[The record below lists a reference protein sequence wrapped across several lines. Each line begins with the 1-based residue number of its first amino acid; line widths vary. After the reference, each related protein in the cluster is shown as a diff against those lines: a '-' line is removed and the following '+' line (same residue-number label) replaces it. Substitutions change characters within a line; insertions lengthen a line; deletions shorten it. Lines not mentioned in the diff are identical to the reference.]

1 VIAIAQLAR
10 TVSIDFK
17 FPEHI
22 NQGLSALTRSTKE
35 AALLLSGSSFRS
47 MAEDPQPPATTTN
60 SQQPLLGPPPMG
72 PPNLPVPKP
81 VVITQIPASG
91 IGATSLSSLLSP
103 MNISP
108 MTISPNYTT
117 GGGTASPSIAA
128 FPSGQGTAGL
138 NKFDATIVQMRAQ
151 VSQGSEQGSGVKSP
165 PPPPIVSIP
174 LARE

>member
-47 MAEDPQPPATTTN
+47 MADETST
-60 SQQPLLGPPPMG
+60 
-72 PPNLPVPKP
+72 PKP
-81 VVITQIPASG
+81 HSG
-91 IGATSLSSLLSP
+91 NTPSSLSSILSP

-108 MTISPNYTT
+108 MTISPNYT
-117 GGGTASPSIAA
+117 PSIVSPNMPT
-128 FPSGQGTAGL
+128 FPVGSKENVQIRQG
-138 NKFDATIVQMRAQ
+138 
-151 VSQGSEQGSGVKSP
+151 P
-165 PPPPIVSIP
+165 PGAEGRMQAPPIVSIP
-174 LARE
+174 LPREQL

>member
-47 MAEDPQPPATTTN
+47 MAEDPTITNNAQPP
-60 SQQPLLGPPPMG
+60 QGPSPMG
-72 PPNLPVPKP
+72 PPSQPVPKP
-81 VVITQIPASG
+81 VVITQIPSSG

-108 MTISPNYTT
+108 MAISPNYTP
-117 GGGTASPSIAA
+117 GGTASPSVTA

-151 VSQGSEQGSGVKSP
+151 GSQGGEQGSGVKSP

-174 LARE
+174 LPRE

>member
-47 MAEDPQPPATTTN
+47 MADETPRITTPLQPIPL
-60 SQQPLLGPPPMG
+60 SQP
-72 PPNLPVPKP
+72 
-81 VVITQIPASG
+81 
-91 IGATSLSSLLSP
+91 SLSSLLSP
-103 MNISP
+103 MSISP
-108 MTISPNYTT
+108 LTISPNYTP
-117 GGGTASPSIAA
+117 AVSSPSVAA
-128 FPSGQGTAGL
+128 FPQATSGATAGL
-138 NKFDATIVQMRAQ
+138 NKFDATIVQMKAAQ
-151 VSQGSEQGSGVKSP
+151 ALPGADPTLRNQ

-174 LARE
+174 LPRE

>member
-1 VIAIAQLAR
+1 MAR

-47 MAEDPQPPATTTN
+47 TADETSKPPLAPIHSTG
-60 SQQPLLGPPPMG
+60 LG
-72 PPNLPVPKP
+72 
-81 VVITQIPASG
+81 QS
-91 IGATSLSSLLSP
+91 SLSSLLSP

-108 MTISPNYTT
+108 LTMSPNYTPSNT
-117 GGGTASPSIAA
+117 SPNASAFSQPQQQQQQQQQGG
-128 FPSGQGTAGL
+128 GL
-138 NKFDATIVQMRAQ
+138 NKFDATIVQIRQ
-151 VSQGSEQGSGVKSP
+151 QQQGPPGAEGGSATVKSP

-174 LARE
+174 LPRE

>member
-47 MAEDPQPPATTTN
+47 MADET
-60 SQQPLLGPPPMG
+60 
-72 PPNLPVPKP
+72 PKP
-81 VVITQIPASG
+81 QNLAPIHATA
-91 IGATSLSSLLSP
+91 IGQASLSSLLSP

-108 MTISPNYTT
+108 LTISPNYT
-117 GGGTASPSIAA
+117 PSIASPA
-128 FPSGQGTAGL
+128 VGSFTQQQAGML

-151 VSQGSEQGSGVKSP
+151 GQMGPPGGDQTMRSL

-174 LARE
+174 LPRE

>member
-1 VIAIAQLAR
+1 MIAIAQLAR

-47 MAEDPQPPATTTN
+47 MADETQTAKLPTAILPTG
-60 SQQPLLGPPPMG
+60 LG
-72 PPNLPVPKP
+72 
-81 VVITQIPASG
+81 QS
-91 IGATSLSSLLSP
+91 SLSSLLSP

-108 MTISPNYTT
+108 LTISPIYTSSV
-117 GGGTASPSIAA
+117 GSPSVAA
-128 FPSGQGTAGL
+128 FPQQQNASGL
-138 NKFDATIVQMRAQ
+138 NKFDATIVQMR
-151 VSQGSEQGSGVKSP
+151 QGQGPPGADQTVRSP

-174 LARE
+174 LPRE

>member
-1 VIAIAQLAR
+1 MIQIAQLAR

-47 MAEDPQPPATTTN
+47 VADETGQQPPP
-60 SQQPLLGPPPMG
+60 SQQPVKLPPVQPTG
-72 PPNLPVPKP
+72 L
-81 VVITQIPASG
+81 QS
-91 IGATSLSSLLSP
+91 SLSSLLSP

-108 MTISPNYTT
+108 LTISPNYTPS
-117 GGGTASPSIAA
+117 TASPSVAG
-128 FPSGQGTAGL
+128 FSQQQTGGL
-138 NKFDATIVQMRAQ
+138 NKFDATIVQMRQAAQ
-151 VSQGSEQGSGVKSP
+151 GGGGGGMEGQAVKSP

-174 LARE
+174 LPRE

>member
-1 VIAIAQLAR
+1 LAR

-47 MAEDPQPPATTTN
+47 TADENPKPPPPASIHPTG
-60 SQQPLLGPPPMG
+60 LG
-72 PPNLPVPKP
+72 
-81 VVITQIPASG
+81 QS
-91 IGATSLSSLLSP
+91 SLSSLLSP

-108 MTISPNYTT
+108 LTISPNYTPS
-117 GGGTASPSIAA
+117 TASPSIGS
-128 FPSGQGTAGL
+128 FPSPQQQQQQQNGGL
-138 NKFDATIVQMRAQ
+138 NKFDPSIVQMRQ
-151 VSQGSEQGSGVKSP
+151 QQGQGPPGAETTTMKNL

-174 LARE
+174 LPRE

>member
-10 TVSIDFK
+10 TVSIEFK

-47 MAEDPQPPATTTN
+47 MAEDPTIANNAQQPP
-60 SQQPLLGPPPMG
+60 QGPPPMG
-72 PPNLPVPKP
+72 PPSQPVPKP
-81 VVITQIPASG
+81 VVITQIPSSG

-108 MTISPNYTT
+108 MPISPNYTP

-128 FPSGQGTAGL
+128 FPNGQGTAGL

-151 VSQGSEQGSGVKSP
+151 GSQGGEQGSGVKSP

-174 LARE
+174 LPRE